1 MFGPLTLCS
10 RPQAEEDRY
19 GYVYEGA
26 PADDSDDDPDYGKAP
41 RKKKAQ
47 RRHKLEKA
55 QDKTQEP
62 KVAAVN
68 TAAPAPGV
76 EKKAQ
81 KVASSQDLAQTAAQK
96 AAAPSPSVVGA
107 VAPEST
113 AGPALSL
120 ASAQSEGDLGLSAT
134 GRRKRKDTGATRTA
148 SRAWDDQEEQKF
160 IESLKLYGRD
170 WKKCAEHIG
179 SRDARAVASHTQKFL
194 IKALL
199 RGEELPPEMAKT
211 GRGYTLSGK
220 PLDPNSSAA
229 RAYGLRAAEFERIV
243 NLGFLIEGVHVTTL
257 KMDAEASLAS
267 PKAPKQKKEAQP
279 AKKKRPTADED
290 EDYIIKSPVKPTEY
304 SINRPRR
311 TLGTGPSHMGDTS
324 ESLDLT
330 EVQEFMGPIG
340 AEGGRCQPFGVTI
353 SEDAALVM
361 DFHAHL
367 SAYEVIG
374 LLGGTVDTEGK
385 EIVIK
390 GAYPCKR
397 SDGSESLT
405 SVELD
410 PVSQSEA
417 TERMAKEGLIAV
429 GWYHSHPKFE
439 ARPSNKDN
447 ENQRNHQA
455 HVGREHKPGFE
466 PWVGVI
472 VGPYDETLPT
482 PASQIRAWIVRTQN
496 KSAVPFNIKYKK
508 KPEKATITPDLMERI
523 EACFESLV
531 GDPGRLNMADLWR
544 PFTFI
549 KQGLPDGDAMKRVRD
564 TLNATTR
571 RRSALTGVFMLTPL
585 VSRIPRPTSFARHS
599 FTIWTLPTSRPRWS
613 TSTRPSTRCSKSI
626 GDQRYTPSSCIFT
639 DVTSEV
645 KAWPKPELPRV
656 CPGNPQEQRPA
667 HCHNPVASLPPLRG
681 IRHGRHQVYEVRKQH
696 PERHDTRTHDE
707 TFSTDLT
714 AV

>member
-1 MFGPLTLCS
+1 MP
-10 RPQAEEDRY
+10 
-19 GYVYEGA
+19 V
-26 PADDSDDDPDYGKAP
+26 DDSDDDPDYGKAP

-55 QDKTQEP
+55 QENVKDVRDV
-62 KVAAVN
+62 KVKAV
-68 TAAPAPGV
+68 APAAAG

-81 KVASSQDLAQTAAQK
+81 KTASLPDLSQAGGQKVVGQMVNAAGAPASDK
-96 AAAPSPSVVGA
+96 LPVSAASLPSV
-107 VAPEST
+107 
-113 AGPALSL
+113 
-120 ASAQSEGDLGLSAT
+120 QSEGDIGLSAT

-148 SRAWDDQEEQKF
+148 SRAWDEQEEQKF

-179 SRDARAVASHTQKFL
+179 TRDARAVASHTQKFL

-199 RGEELPPEMAKT
+199 RGEELPPEMAKS

-229 RAYGLRAAEFERIV
+229 RAYGLRAAEFQKIV
-243 NLGFLIEGVHVTTL
+243 ELGFLIEGVHVTTL
-257 KMDAEASLAS
+257 KMDADASLTS
-267 PKAPKQKKEAQP
+267 PKVPKPKKEPQP
-279 AKKKRPTADED
+279 AKKKRPSADD
-290 EDYIIKSPVKPTEY
+290 DDDYVVKSPVKPTEY
-304 SINRPRR
+304 SMNRPRR
-311 TLGTGPSHMGDTS
+311 TLGTGPSHMGATS

-340 AEGGRCQPFGVTI
+340 AEGGRCQPFAVTI

-390 GAYPCKR
+390 GAYPCQR
-397 SDGSESLT
+397 SAGSESLT

-417 TERMAKEGLIAV
+417 TEQMAKEGLIAV

-472 VGPYDETLPT
+472 VGPYDEALPT
-482 PASQIRAWIVRTQN
+482 PASQIRAWVVRTQN
-496 KSAVPFNIKYKK
+496 KAAVPYNIKYNKQ
-508 KPEKATITPDLMERI
+508 PDKATITPSIMARI

-531 GDPGRLNMADLWR
+531 GDPGRLDMQELWR

-549 KQGLPDGDAMKRVRD
+549 KQGLPDGDAMKRVRRCP
-564 TLNATTR
+564 L
-571 RRSALTGVFMLTPL
+571 L
-585 VSRIPRPTSFARHS
+585 VSCSSPPRI
-599 FTIWTLPTSRPRWS
+599 
-613 TSTRPSTRCSKSI
+613 
-626 GDQRYTPSSCIFT
+626 
-639 DVTSEV
+639 
-645 KAWPKPELPRV
+645 
-656 CPGNPQEQRPA
+656 
-667 HCHNPVASLPPLRG
+667 
-681 IRHGRHQVYEVRKQH
+681 
-696 PERHDTRTHDE
+696 
-707 TFSTDLT
+707 
-714 AV
+714 

>member
-1 MFGPLTLCS
+1 MRVWPQLVHGPRFCPACPRIACSAALTL
-10 RPQAEEDRY
+10 RVFAQAEEDRY
-19 GYVYEGA
+19 GYSYEGA
-26 PADDSDDDPDYGKAP
+26 HVDDSDDDPDYGKAP

-55 QDKTQEP
+55 QEKTKQP
-62 KVAAVN
+62 KDATVN

-76 EKKAQ
+76 ENKTQ
-81 KVASSQDLAQTAAQK
+81 KVASSHDLGQMVSQK
-96 AAAPSPSVVGA
+96 VAAPSPATVGA
-107 VAPEST
+107 MAAENM
-113 AGPALSL
+113 AGPAASL

-148 SRAWDDQEEQKF
+148 SRAWDDQEEEKF

-229 RAYGLRAAEFERIV
+229 RAYGLRPAEFERIV
-243 NLGFLIEGVHVTTL
+243 ELGFLIEGVHVTTL
-257 KMDAEASLAS
+257 KMDAEASLTS
-267 PKAPKQKKEAQP
+267 PKAPKQKKEALP
-279 AKKKRPTADED
+279 AKKKRPIADDD
-290 EDYIIKSPVKPTEY
+290 EDYVIKSPVKPTEY

-340 AEGGRCQPFGVTI
+340 AEGGRCQPFAVTI

-417 TERMAKEGLIAV
+417 TELMAKEGLIPV

-455 HVGREHKPGFE
+455 HVGREHRPGFE

-472 VGPYDETLPT
+472 VGPYEETLPT
-482 PASQIRAWIVRTQN
+482 PASQIRAWIVRTLN
-496 KSAVPFNIKYKK
+496 KSTVPFNIKYKK
-508 KPEKATITPDLMERI
+508 QPDKATITPELMKRI

-549 KQGLPDGDAMKRVRD
+549 KQGLPDGDAMKRVCD
-564 TLNATTR
+564 TFDVHTLTICMPR
-571 RRSALTGVFMLTPL
+571 RTHA
-585 VSRIPRPTSFARHS
+585 H
-599 FTIWTLPTSRPRWS
+599 
-613 TSTRPSTRCSKSI
+613 STRYFASSGGQASRGAYSPPRYRRQADRGRALPRVHRCTLLKALGI
-626 GDQRYTPSSCIFT
+626 QGICLAVAILNNDFCL
-639 DVTSEV
+639 EV
-645 KAWPKPELPRV
+645 KAWLQSELPLV
-656 CPGNPQEQRPA
+656 SPANPQEQCPT
-667 HCHNPVASLPPLRG
+667 HQHNTVASFLSLHR
-681 IRHGRHQVYEVRKQH
+681 IRHGRH
-696 PERHDTRTHDE
+696 
-707 TFSTDLT
+707 
-714 AV
+714 

>member
-1 MFGPLTLCS
+1 MIA
-10 RPQAEEDRY
+10 QAEEDRY
-19 GYVYEGA
+19 GYSYEGM
-26 PADDSDDDPDYGKAP
+26 PVDDSDDDPDYGKAP

-47 RRHKLEKA
+47 RRHKLENA
-55 QDKTQEP
+55 QDKTKEA
-62 KVAAVN
+62 KDATIAAK
-68 TAAPAPGV
+68 APATGA
-76 EKKAQ
+76 EKKTQRVPSSQDLGQVGAQ
-81 KVASSQDLAQTAAQK
+81 KVAAQSPAMVGAAATENAAGTAASL
-96 AAAPSPSVVGA
+96 PS
-107 VAPEST
+107 
-113 AGPALSL
+113 AL
-120 ASAQSEGDLGLSAT
+120 SEGDLGLSAT

-170 WKKCAEHIG
+170 WKKCAEHIV

-229 RAYGLRAAEFERIV
+229 RAYGLRPAEFEKIV
-243 NLGFLIEGVHVTTL
+243 DLGFLIEGVHVTTL
-257 KMDAEASLAS
+257 KMDAEASLTS
-267 PKAPKQKKEAQP
+267 PKVPKQKKEPQP
-279 AKKKRPTADED
+279 AKKKRPVADDD
-290 EDYIIKSPVKPTEY
+290 EDYVIKSPVKPTEY

-311 TLGTGPSHMGDTS
+311 MLGTGPSHMGDTS

-330 EVQEFMGPIG
+330 EMQEFMGPIG
-340 AEGGRCQPFGVTI
+340 AEGGRCQPFAVTI

-374 LLGGTVDTEGK
+374 LLGGTVDTDGK

-397 SDGSESLT
+397 SAGSESLT

-417 TERMAKEGLIAV
+417 TELMAKEGLIAV
-429 GWYHSHPKFE
+429 GWYHSHPRFE

-455 HVGREHKPGFE
+455 HVGREHTPGFE

-482 PASQIRAWIVRTQN
+482 PASQIRAWVVRTQN
-496 KSAVPFNIKYKK
+496 KSAVPFNIKYKRQ
-508 KPEKATITPDLMERI
+508 PDKATITRELLERI
-523 EACFESLV
+523 ESCFESLV

-564 TLNATTR
+564 ASHIEALIHFALFVAPGLTR
-571 RRSALTGVFMLTPL
+571 LFVASAGRQASRGARS
-585 VSRIPRPTSFARHS
+585 
-599 FTIWTLPTSRPRWS
+599 
-613 TSTRPSTRCSKSI
+613 PSGYCRQA
-626 GDQRYTPSSCIFT
+626 GRGG
-639 DVTSEV
+639 
-645 KAWPKPELPRV
+645 ALPRV
-656 CPGNPQEQRPA
+656 HQCTLRKALGIQSIRLAVARPLTIRSKNLAAVRASIRVSRKSTGTVPNP
-667 HCHNPVASLPPLRG
+667 S
-681 IRHGRHQVYEVRKQH
+681 
-696 PERHDTRTHDE
+696 
-707 TFSTDLT
+707 S
-714 AV
+714 